1 MIQEAKMIDYA
12 RKPARVQAIKLNYF
26 GVMLRRLC
34 YLLAQK
40 GDPDA

>member
-1 MIQEAKMIDYA
+1 MTDFA
-12 RKPARVQAIKLNYF
+12 RKPGRRQAVKLNYF
-26 GVMLRRLC
+26 EVLLRRLC

>member
-1 MIQEAKMIDYA
+1 LFRSAV
-12 RKPARVQAIKLNYF
+12 PLNRIE
-26 GVMLRRLC
+26 VLIRRLC